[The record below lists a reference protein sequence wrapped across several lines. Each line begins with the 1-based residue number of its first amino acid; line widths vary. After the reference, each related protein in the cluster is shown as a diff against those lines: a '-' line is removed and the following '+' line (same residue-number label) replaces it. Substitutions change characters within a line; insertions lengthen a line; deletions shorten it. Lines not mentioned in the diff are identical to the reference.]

1 MSDFILAVDKVEI
14 ADVGTAPNVDLG
26 KTKGGVVFRQNAAQ
40 EVEIDN
46 DQDVEPEAIITTKLR
61 REMEINLSDCKL
73 DNLALVFNGTV
84 AGSVLSLPTE
94 VSAGVTKAVKLT
106 TKAIGGVYYEVLL
119 PKARIKPDGE
129 ITVNNDGN
137 AVVRLLLVNLAHTSA
152 PTITRVSS

>member
-1 MSDFILAVDKVEI
+1 MSDFILAVEKIEI
-14 ADVGTAPNVDLG
+14 ADVGSSPNIDLG
-26 KTKGGVVFRQNAAQ
+26 KTKGGAVFRQNAAQ

-84 AGSVLSLPTE
+84 GGSILSLPTT
-94 VSAGVTKAVKLT
+94 VSAGTTKAVKLT
-106 TKAIGGVYYEVLL
+106 TKAIDGVYYEVLL
-119 PKARIKPDGE
+119 QKARIRPEGE
-129 ITVNNDGN
+129 ITINNDGN
-137 AVVRLLLVNLAHTSA
+137 AVVRLLLVNLAHTTG